1 MNSFYQIKDQALQL
15 ARSLKSHDIKKGDVV
30 AIILPN
36 CLEYP
41 VLIQEKVVTNDSRE
55 LSEGFKVF

>member
-15 ARSLKSHDIKKGDVV
+15 ARSLKSNDIKKGDVV

-41 VLIQEKVVTNDSRE
+41 VLIQEKVVTNDNRE